1 MSLNLKD
8 RVVIVTGAAR
18 GIGRS
23 HCLELAAAGAT
34 VVVNDL
40 DDGIGDVAAEIE
52 AAGGT
57 ASTVSCSVTDYAA
70 VQEMVRSTLETH
82 GRLDAVVANAGI
94 LRDRVISAMTEEEF
108 DAVIDV
114 HLKGTW
120 TLTKAALEHWRA
132 EAKAGRPVDARIVN
146 TTSGTG
152 LFGNVGQ
159 ANYGAAKAGIANFTT
174 IAAMELER
182 YGVTVNAVSPIA
194 RTRMTEGLSSMPERE
209 DVEVDRFDPVHA
221 SRVVAWLVSAE
232 SGWLTGAVLRVDG
245 PSVYRMR
252 PWEIDAARAFH
263 GGEAGIDPAVL
274 NTEMRRAY
282 GLIPAGV
289 PRGGIFT

>member
-1 MSLNLKD
+1 VSLDLTD

-23 HCLELAAAGAT
+23 HCIELAALGAT

-40 DDGIGDVAAEIE
+40 DGAIEGVVGEIE
-52 AAGGT
+52 AAGGR
-57 ASTVSCSVTDYAA
+57 ASAVACSVTDLAA
-70 VQEMVRSTLETH
+70 VRDLVATTLERH

-94 LRDRVISAMTEEEF
+94 LRDRVISAMTEEDF
-108 DAVIDV
+108 DAVVEV

-120 TLTKAALEHWRA
+120 TLTKAALDHWRA
-132 EAKAGRPVDARIVN
+132 ESKAGRPVDARIVT

-194 RTRMTEGLSSMPERE
+194 RTRMTEGLASMPERA

-232 SGWLTGAVLRVDG
+232 SSWLTGAVFRVDG

-252 PWEIDAARAFH
+252 PWEIDAARAVH
-263 GGEAGIDPAVL
+263 GGAAGIDPAAL
-274 NTEMRRAY
+274 DTEMRRAH